1 MPDTEPRP
9 EASQHQCLRSSD
21 QDQVTQDVGCYFRV
35 ILQYSA
41 SDSENISVPLER
53 PFTREMFL
61 RLRESTDQ
69 VPEVPVEDDE
79 DL

>member
-1 MPDTEPRP
+1 MPDTELRP

-21 QDQVTQDVGCYFRV
+21 QDQVTQDAGCYIRV
-35 ILQYSA
+35 ILQYSD

-79 DL
+79 GL